1 MSAWDM
7 YWLLRLDG
15 IRTVLEPFCVAGVVI
30 AIVLL
35 IIYVFA
41 RVTYKMQ
48 QDEEALKCSKAL
60 RFPTICVNTVA
71 SLLVILYVALPTTKQ
86 MAAIIVVPKIV
97 NNEQVQE
104 IPENLIE
111 LCNEWTKDKIK
122 EIKGTG
128 K

>member
-15 IRTVLEPFCVAGVVI
+15 IRTATESFSVLSGILATLGI
-30 AIVLL
+30 
-35 IIYVFA
+35 
-41 RVTYKMQ
+41 
-48 QDEEALKCSKAL
+48 
-60 RFPTICVNTVA
+60 
-71 SLLVILYVALPTTKQ
+71 ILYIASCEAMNKDDAEAEIAHKFLKRPMYIISTLFVFFIFLVVALPTTKQ

-97 NNEQVQE
+97 NNEQIQE
-104 IPENLIE
+104 IPENLLE

-122 EIKGTG
+122 EIKGTD